1 MVSKKR
7 KPPTSRRT
15 TGRHLWLAG
24 LGLARVTARE
34 AVGLPGRLFASAS
47 QMPQDAATGLAEV
60 VGGVRKR
67 IAAACTPAD
76 PAATQFSDAVERRLA
91 TVLVKFGLRPAKT
104 PARPRRRQHTT

>member
-1 MVSKKR
+1 MVSKTR

-47 QMPQDAATGLAEV
+47 DAATGLAEV
-60 VGGVRKR
+60 VSGVRKS
-67 IAAACTPAD
+67 IDAACTPAD

-91 TVLVKFGLRPAKT
+91 PVLVKFGLRPAKT
-104 PARPRRRQHTT
+104 PARPRRRQHTP